1 MSKNRNV
8 VYNIIILLC
17 LISCNNKHA
26 QTVIS
31 LESREL
37 GDKGFLFW
45 NEYLLNDGDS
55 SLLDSALFY
64 YNKAIAKDKNNVVAF
79 WNKNSVLYEQ
89 KKYDELVV
97 ILTEL
102 LEKTDP
108 FDYQSRASL
117 NANLA
122 QKYHQMG
129 DSIMEQNTLLTAK
142 YYYQLGLREELNES
156 FVDDYILFTA
166 YTSGKDTALIELE
179 KYKVVLKDFI
189 SYEIMKEHIISN
201 SFDY

>member
-1 MSKNRNV
+1 MDTKPIV
-8 VYNIIILLC
+8 
-17 LISCNNKHA
+17 
-26 QTVIS
+26 S
-31 LESREL
+31 LKSVKLNDR
-37 GDKGFLFW
+37 GFEFW
-45 NEYLLNDGDS
+45 NNYLFNDS
-55 SLLDSALFY
+55 NLSFLDSAIFY
-64 YNKAIAKDKNNVVAF
+64 FDKAIAEDENNLSAR

-156 FVDDYILFTA
+156 FIDDYILFTA

-179 KYKVVLKDFI
+179 KYKVLLKDFI

>member
-1 MSKNRNV
+1 M
-8 VYNIIILLC
+8 ILLY
-17 LISCNNKHA
+17 LISCDNKHT

-31 LESREL
+31 LESRKL
-37 GDKGFLFW
+37 NDKGFSFW
-45 NEYLLNDGDS
+45 NDYLLNDGDS

-64 YNKAIAKDKNNVVAF
+64 YNKAIAEDKNNVVAF
-79 WNKNSVLYEQ
+79 WNKNTVLYEQ

-108 FDYQSRASL
+108 FDYQLRASL

-129 DSIMEQNTLLTAK
+129 DSVMEQNTLLTAK

-156 FVDDYILFTA
+156 FIDDYILFTA

-179 KYKVVLKDFI
+179 KYKILLKDFI
-189 SYEIMKEHIISN
+189 SYENMKEYIISN